1 MENATNEAQLFWCSQ
16 DPDNMGWWLRYR
28 DDRGVED
35 GCAIVGDE
43 DASGEDLAAM
53 ANEFP
58 VDVGTIRVYRGAE
71 VCGEIVV
78 AEGRIVRTLGW

>member
-35 GCAIVGDE
+35 GCAIDGAE
-43 DASGEDLAAM
+43 DASVEDLADAI
-53 ANEFP
+53 NECP
-58 VDVGTIRVYRGAE
+58 VVGTIRVYRGTE
-71 VCGEIVV
+71 VCGEIVAAKGKV
-78 AEGRIVRTLGW
+78 VRTLGW